1 MHYAQ
6 SVAETAISE
15 AWITRK
21 TVEEEMAQI
30 RAQADAS
37 ASMVAH
43 ELSNKID
50 QVAAGAEQ
58 IESHVFGDIS
68 RRLESGLRAVTT
80 STATSAEIT
89 ARTTIEGVKQEM

>member
-1 MHYAQ
+1 MAEQLASSAVSGVGKVSQQMRYAQ

-15 AWITRK
+15 ARITRK
-21 TVEEEMAQI
+21 TVEEKMAQI
-30 RAQADAS
+30 RARADAN

-58 IESHVFGDIS
+58 IASHIVGD
-68 RRLESGLRAVTT
+68 T
-80 STATSAEIT
+80 S
-89 ARTTIEGVKQEM
+89 